1 MIRTVE
7 VTRIQQRARIVT
19 TGGLAAVLLA
29 LPLPLPGDAQAVST
43 VTIASQSIVGVPS
56 LAAAAMV
63 APAVIAGDALVH
75 VPAVAAGAAAIG
87 APAIL
92 PASIVTAPIVAAV
105 PAQAI
110 TAPAIAATVVVR
122 GPSIAAQG
130 AATVTPA
137 LLTSGSVVRAPA
149 IAPGAVSLAPAG
161 LPSTAIVR
169 APDVV
174 GQAAIINPAPF
185 AFVQDTN
192 ITPGQGRLSTEITLD
207 MAGSTVP
214 VTVTVSGE
222 PGSVI
227 WKNGVDIGPGPTT
240 GIHGDRF
247 RVSHYASTLYSTT
260 TYSTLTA
267 GTISA
272 TYSCTTK
279 SEAVASLDPD
289 TQAFLSAMSVQPTA
303 ARTQLYDEFIRGLKT
318 DDLWAKIDW
327 LTIMAAHDEQA
338 ARINVR
344 SPLRSLTAVNS
355 PTFKPDL
362 GFAGGGSAY
371 LHTGEPWVG
380 PFTRMQ
386 RNSGTL
392 FIRMT
397 EEVTT
402 GDTLVIG
409 NMSDWANAISVRS
422 NNGTEQYRVHGGGNG
437 ANPSTSKLG
446 TRIASRTSANLVSY
460 YVNGSPNGT
469 STPSSSST
477 GSSNGTILRVNS
489 SYSPGTIGVAGS
501 ASGLSDGEAM
511 ALHARIQTF
520 FTAIGVA

>member
-1 MIRTVE
+1 MIRTIE
-7 VTRIQQRARIVT
+7 VARLRERAKIAT
-19 TGGLAAVLLA
+19 TGGLVAMLLTV
-29 LPLPLPGDAQAVST
+29 PLPLPSDAQAVS
-43 VTIASQSIVGVPS
+43 VPTIMSQAAVGTPV

-63 APAVIAGDALVH
+63 APVVIAGDAQVH
-75 VPAVAAGAAAIG
+75 PPTVEAGAAGIEVA
-87 APAIL
+87 AIL
-92 PASIVTAPIVAAV
+92 PASIVAAPIVTSV

-122 GPSIAAQG
+122 SPSIAAQG
-130 AATVTPA
+130 AATITPA

-149 IAPGAVSLAPAG
+149 VVPGTVPLAPGSLVSA
-161 LPSTAIVR
+161 AIVH
-169 APDVV
+169 APTVIA
-174 GQAAIINPAPF
+174 QAAIINPAPF

-267 GTISA
+267 GTTSA

-318 DDLWAKIDW
+318 DGLWAKIDW

-344 SPLRSLTAVNS
+344 SPFKSLTAVNS

-362 GFAGGGSAY
+362 GFAGGGSAF
-371 LHTGEPWVG
+371 LHIGEAWVG
-380 PFTRMQ
+380 SFTRMQ

-446 TRIASRTSANLVSY
+446 TRIASRFSANLVSY
-460 YVNGSPNGT
+460 YVNGLLNGT
-469 STPSSSST
+469 STTSSSST

-501 ASGLSDGEAM
+501 ASGLSDAEAM
-511 ALHARIQTF
+511 ALHSRIQTF